1 MTTSPESPAGAPRA
15 QLARR
20 RSSTFH
26 DLEALE
32 AHLARGRSLE
42 GASLQ
47 GLDLRGVDWSKV
59 GVRGALFL
67 GCRLAAEGEPAVREG
82 GGLVF
87 PDFDGLPYDPYRSS
101 LYTWRELLEGH
112 DPERDESLD
121 RRIYDHFVARGRHN
135 PDLPEA
141 LAQRLHD
148 HAIDDAL
155 RDLIG
160 VDGDGMTGRRLV
172 GIMGGHGVPR
182 GAPAYRA
189 AARIARRLAR
199 EGYFLVSGGGPGV
212 MEATNLGAYLS
223 GEDAATLEAAVDE
236 LQAAPRYTMRDYV
249 PLARRILD
257 GHPPGLANLAIPT
270 WFYGHEP
277 SNVFATR
284 IAKYFS
290 NSLREDALLSFCL
303 HGIVY
308 APGSAGTVQE
318 IFTDA
323 AQNHYASLGWV
334 SPMVFLGRER
344 YVEETGLYPLLE
356 RLAEGR
362 RYRELLCCS
371 DDPEQIVA
379 FIREHPPV
387 RSSGGS

>member
-1 MTTSPESPAGAPRA
+1 MPTSPEPAATPRA

-26 DLEALE
+26 DRDTLER
-32 AHLARGRSLE
+32 HLAQGRSLS
-42 GASLQ
+42 GTALQ
-47 GLDLRGVDWSKV
+47 GLDLRGTDWSRV
-59 GVRGALFL
+59 DLTGALFL
-67 GCRLAAEGEPAVREG
+67 GCRLARQEERVVRDR

-87 PDFDGLPYDPYRSS
+87 PAFDGLPYDPYRAS

-112 DPERDESLD
+112 DPTRDESLD

-148 HAIDDAL
+148 HAVDDAL

-182 GAPAYRA
+182 GGSAYRS

-223 GEDAATLEAAVDE
+223 EQDEGALDAAIDE
-236 LQAAPRYTMRDYV
+236 MQAAPRYTMKDYV
-249 PLARRILD
+249 ALARRVLD
-257 GHPPGLANLAIPT
+257 AYPAGRPNLAVPT

-277 SNVFATR
+277 SNVFATQ

-308 APGSAGTVQE
+308 APGSAGTIQE

-323 AQNHYASLGWV
+323 AQNHYASLDWV

-356 RLAEGR
+356 RLAVGR

-371 DDPEQIVA
+371 DDPDEIVG

-387 RSSGGS
+387 HSRGGA